1 MKFAGVVIL
10 FNPDDSIKNNISTY
24 IDYIDKLYVV
34 DNSKGVDNSEM
45 FSFSKKIEYIA
56 NNENLGIAKALN
68 IGAKKAIKEGYDWLL
83 TMDQDSSFEAKSL
96 KKMENFIISLKEKKE
111 ISNLLDVDYKKV
123 ALVAPSYKLDSTFEG
138 SLGISFPLMV
148 MTSGNL
154 ISLDAYKKIKGFK
167 DWLFIDCVD
176 FDYCL
181 NLKKHGYEI
190 VQLNNTVLNHH
201 LGNGKVYRF
210 LWMKKSSSNHSAIRR
225 YYMVRNRH
233 YIYDMY
239 HNDFPHYCNLEI
251 GRTKREAVKVLLFEK
266 GKIKKVRYMIKGYKD
281 YKKGKSGEYSD
292 EKRDK

>member
-1 MKFAGVVIL
+1 MKFAGVVVL
-10 FNPDDSIKNNISTY
+10 FNPDDSIKDNINTY
-24 IDYIDKLYVV
+24 INHIDKLYVV
-34 DNSKGVDNSEM
+34 DNSEDIDNSKL
-45 FSFSKKIEYIA
+45 FSFNKKIEYIA
-56 NNENLGIAKALN
+56 NNKNLGIAKALN
-68 IGAKKAIKEGYDWLL
+68 IGANKAIKEGYDWLL

-96 KKMENFIISLKEKKE
+96 KKMEDFIINLKEKKE
-111 ISNLLDVDYKKV
+111 ISNLLEVDYKKV
-123 ALVAPSYKLDSTFEG
+123 ALVAPSYRMDPTFEG

-154 ISLDAYKKIKGFK
+154 INLDAYQKIKGFK

-190 VQLNNTVLNHH
+190 VQLNNTILNHH
-201 LGNGKVYRF
+201 LGNNKQYRF

-239 HNDFPHYCNLEI
+239 HNDFPYYCNLEI
-251 GRTKREAVKVLLFEK
+251 GRTKREAIKVLLFEK
-266 GKIKKVRYMIKGYKD
+266 EKIKKIRYMIKGYRD
-281 YKKGKSGEYSD
+281 YKQGKSGEFD
-292 EKRDK
+292 G